1 MVALMYTDVSIVFA
15 DAESDMRVDIVSS
28 ELIPPAM
35 PPPHPR
41 LSRHSLEDTNKR
53 QQSPLSKA
61 LSGVPQQ
68 SPSRRSSLSLPV
80 TEFSFED
87 LYCATSNFS
96 SENLIGQGG
105 FGTVYKGEL
114 PDGRLMAVKRLY
126 PHKLVSGT
134 AQMKSEVPYSYIC
147 CNDFVLPRLPQFS
160 FICAA

>member
-1 MVALMYTDVSIVFA
+1 MCTKAAVLTA

-41 LSRHSLEDTNKR
+41 ISRHSQEDPNKR

-61 LSGVPQQ
+61 LSGMPPQ
-68 SPSRRSSLSLPV
+68 SPSRRSSVSLPV
-80 TEFSFED
+80 VEFSFED

-96 SENLIGQGG
+96 SENLLGQGG

-134 AQMKSEVPYSYIC
+134 AQMKSEVLLSCFWSETFVISCLSY
-147 CNDFVLPRLPQFS
+147 FS
-160 FICAA
+160 FLSAG